1 MCSFSIDLR
10 IVGIWL
16 SASGSFTTCGGP
28 RRASRPP
35 KKTSK
40 PPSVN
45 KNKTHVSVGRRRPLG
60 HTLQET
66 NDSRL
71 QRLQAIINLPVF
83 LNLSFNAE
91 PDGAA

>member
-1 MCSFSIDLR
+1 MLIFHRFANRRHLVVCIWILHHLRRSKEGLETAEEDVQASI
-10 IVGIWL
+10 
-16 SASGSFTTCGGP
+16 CEQEQ
-28 RRASRPP
+28 
-35 KKTSK
+35 
-40 PPSVN
+40 
-45 KNKTHVSVGRRRPLG
+45 THVSVGRRRPLG